1 MKAAKPNLPGF
12 AQLPK
17 TYEAL
22 CRMHLPRTLHDDIEL
37 DAVTEIIDLMAGHAL
52 NKDQSDYLETLSELA
67 EAYESANH
75 KTLPALP
82 PHAFLAA
89 HLENIGMTAT
99 EWGKL
104 IGIDRSTASRLLRG
118 ERKFNTAHVRKTAEA
133 LNLDASLMI

>member
-1 MKAAKPNLPGF
+1 MNATKPTLPSFAK
-12 AQLPK
+12 LPK

-37 DAVTEIIDLMAGHAL
+37 DAVTGIIDLMAGHPLSA
-52 NKDQSDYLETLSELA
+52 DQADYLETLAELA
-67 EAYESANH
+67 EAYESASH
-75 KTLPALP
+75 GTLPALP
-82 PHAFLAA
+82 PHEFLAA

-133 LNLDASLMI
+133 LNLDASLLI

>member
-1 MKAAKPNLPGF
+1 MNTTKPTFPSFAK
-12 AQLPK
+12 LPK

-22 CRMHLPRTLHDDIEL
+22 CRLHLPRTLHDEIEL
-37 DAVTEIIDLMAGHAL
+37 EAVTQIIDLMAGHPL
-52 NKDQSDYLETLSELA
+52 NADQADYLETLAELV

-75 KTLPALP
+75 PASASLLP
-82 PHAFLAA
+82 HEFLAA

-133 LNLDASLMI
+133 LNLEASHLI